1 MLNGAGDKENSGG
14 SIDGEGLAKMFAK
27 TKGKRR
33 KSSGLRSNG
42 ESKRSAL
49 PLADDPDRPCSMS
62 PTTESLCKGFSE
74 KLNVDST
81 SVALALDA
89 SSAPADIA
97 GLAVFADEYQRSVAH
112 LYPEMETASLGKGRV
127 EQALD

>member
-1 MLNGAGDKENSGG
+1 MATRRPAPLLVLNGAGDKENSGG

-49 PLADDPDRPCSMS
+49 PLAD
-62 PTTESLCKGFSE
+62 
-74 KLNVDST
+74 
-81 SVALALDA
+81 
-89 SSAPADIA
+89 AP
-97 GLAVFADEYQRSVAH
+97 
-112 LYPEMETASLGKGRV
+112 
-127 EQALD
+127 